1 LVATAAWPDW
11 RQWAA
16 LRRSW
21 AAELSDGN
29 AVSGNMK
36 DPLLLTVSVAIVC
49 IVGVLAYGTIVTI
62 DEHAITAVWNNQT
75 DVAQHH

>member
-1 LVATAAWPDW
+1 
-11 RQWAA
+11 
-16 LRRSW
+16 
-21 AAELSDGN
+21 
-29 AVSGNMK
+29 MK